1 MRTFMDPDDTIS
13 TRSEVP
19 PVCRNIKPLHNFEPP
34 ATPDEVR
41 AAAIQ
46 FVRKIGGFTKPSAAN
61 EAAFEH
67 AVHEIT
73 HVAEHFLENLITH
86 APKRDRAIEAAKAK
100 ERSLKRF
107 G

>member
-1 MRTFMDPDDTIS
+1 MCRSIRT
-13 TRSEVP
+13 
-19 PVCRNIKPLHNFEPP
+19 LHNFEPP
-34 ATPDEVR
+34 ATEAEIR
-41 AAAIQ
+41 AAALQ
-46 FVRKIGGFTKPSAAN
+46 FVRKIGGFSKPSAAN

-73 HVAEHFLENLITH
+73 HVARHFLDHLVTH